1 MTWFDWLLVAFFLG
15 IVAAAVIYT
24 QRFVH
29 GVTDFLSANRS
40 AGRYL
45 LCVADGMAGFGAITM
60 VALFEMYYNAGFT
73 ANWWGQLMAPVSLL
87 IALSGW
93 VVYRYRETRAFTL
106 AQFFEERYSRRI
118 RIFSGLLAWVS
129 GIVNFGIFPAVGA
142 RFFITFCNFPET
154 FLGISTY
161 GLVMFSLMLV
171 ALLMVVA
178 GGQVSVMV
186 ADFLQGVFTNIVMLL
201 MLGYFLWI
209 FDWGT
214 IIGVLG
220 QSPADASMINPFR
233 AQRVEGF
240 NFFYF
245 LIGALGAVYGFRAW
259 QGNQG
264 YYCAAKNP
272 HEAKMAGILGEWR
285 GLVLG
290 MVVLMIPVA
299 CFVIMHHPDHAE
311 VAREV
316 EARMENIEGSAVQNQ
331 MRVPLVLSEVLPHG
345 LMGLMAAL
353 ILSAFVGNCTTY
365 LHSWGSI
372 FVQDVL
378 LPLHGKPFAPRTHLR
393 LLRASIL
400 FVAVFVFLFSL
411 LFRQTEYVFFFLSIT
426 GAIYI
431 GGAGSLIIGGLY
443 WRRGSALGAWGALI
457 CGSGFA
463 FLGLL
468 LQQIW
473 PVWMHPFLSTQMPE
487 FLAALDVAL
496 TSVRQAAPGV
506 DWRVSPE
513 KFPFSSQWL
522 FLFTMLSSIGAYI
535 LLSLAEAYIGRKPP
549 YNLDRLLHR
558 GVYAINSC
566 ATAAVVASGW
576 RSVLPGPE
584 FTGTDRAIYW
594 GKFGWSI
601 LWLSIFLIGTAINL
615 STTVSENSWA
625 RYWQIYVWIIGIFGT
640 LTTVWFLAGG
650 TRDLIDLIKALR
662 AEKSDSDDNGFVVKS
677 VK

>member
-1 MTWFDWLLVAFFLG
+1 MTWVDWLLVALFMG
-15 IVAAAVIYT
+15 VVAAAVIHT

-73 ANWWGQLMAPVSLL
+73 ANWWGQMMAPVSLL

-93 VVYRYRETRAFTL
+93 VVYRYRETRALTL
-106 AQFFEERYSRRI
+106 AQFFEERYSRKI

-142 RFFITFCNFPET
+142 RFFITFCGFPET

-161 GLVMFSLMLV
+161 GLVMFLLMTI
-171 ALLMVVA
+171 AILMVVA

-201 MLGYFLWI
+201 MLGYFLWM

-214 IIGVLG
+214 IVEVLG
-220 QSPADASMINPFR
+220 NTPADASMINPFR
-233 AQRVEGF
+233 ARQVEGF

-264 YYCAAKNP
+264 YYCAAKTP

-290 MVVLMIPVA
+290 MVVLMIPIA
-299 CFVIMHHPDHAE
+299 CYVVMHHPAHGD

-316 EARMENIEGSAVQNQ
+316 EARMAGIEGAAIQNQ
-331 MRVPLVLSEVLPHG
+331 MRVPLVLSEVLPRG

-353 ILSAFVGNCTTY
+353 ILSAFIANCTTY

-378 LPLHGKPFAPRTHLR
+378 LPLHGNPFASRTHLR
-393 LLRASIL
+393 LLRLSIL

-443 WRRGSALGAWGALI
+443 WRRGSPLGAWGALL

-463 FLGLL
+463 FFGLAM
-468 LQQIW
+468 QQIW
-473 PVWMHPFLSTQMPE
+473 PAWLHPLLSNEMPD
-487 FLAALDVAL
+487 FLAGLDVAL
-496 TSVRQAAPGV
+496 ASVREAIPGI
-506 DWRVSPE
+506 DWSVTPE

-522 FLFTMLSSIGAYI
+522 FLFTMLSSMAAYI
-535 LLSLAEAYIGRKPP
+535 LLSLAEGWIGKKPP
-549 YNLDRLLHR
+549 HDLDRLLHR
-558 GVYAINSC
+558 GAYAEGGSQSVP
-566 ATAAVVASGW
+566 AVAVGW

-584 FTGTDRAIYW
+584 FNGTDRAIYW
-594 GKFGWSI
+594 GKFGWSM
-601 LWLSIFLIGTAINL
+601 LWLSVFLVGTTINL
-615 STTVSENSWA
+615 LTDVPEESWA
-625 RYWQIYVWIIGIFGT
+625 RYWQIYVWIIAIFGT
-640 LTTVWFLAGG
+640 LTTVWFLGG
-650 TRDLIDLIKALR
+650 GIRDLSDLMKSLR
-662 AEKSDSDDNGFVVKS
+662 SEKPDIDDNGFVEKLP
-677 VK
+677 K